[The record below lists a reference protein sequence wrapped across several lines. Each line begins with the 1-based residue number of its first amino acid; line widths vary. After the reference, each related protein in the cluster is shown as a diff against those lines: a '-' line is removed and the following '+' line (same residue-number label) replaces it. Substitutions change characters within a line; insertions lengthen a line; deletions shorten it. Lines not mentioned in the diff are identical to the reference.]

1 MIEIAPFD
9 GPVTIELA
17 GERKAIGRPL
27 AERILVHI
35 AASHHTEHQGG

>member
-1 MIEIAPFD
+1 
-9 GPVTIELA
+9 VTIELD

-35 AASHHTEHQGG
+35 AASHNAENQGG